1 MKKIEG
7 FLFIIHNLNHNK
19 EILGERER
27 ERESER
33 DYNGNRFYLSMRDRN
48 RGLIEQ
54 TKLVLAGMGMMG
66 FKFVGLGFSFTRD
79 SNGND
84 GF

>member
-1 MKKIEG
+1 M
-7 FLFIIHNLNHNK
+7 
-19 EILGERER
+19 
-27 ERESER
+27 
-33 DYNGNRFYLSMRDRN
+33 FYLSMRDRN
-48 RGLIEQ
+48 RGLVEQ